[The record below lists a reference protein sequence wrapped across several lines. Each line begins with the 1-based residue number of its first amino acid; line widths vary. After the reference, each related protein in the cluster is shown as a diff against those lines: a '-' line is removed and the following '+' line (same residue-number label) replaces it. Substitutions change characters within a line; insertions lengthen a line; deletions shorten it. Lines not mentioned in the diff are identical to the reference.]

1 LENKAFQQKLYYA
14 TKRLLNL
21 KSRKATMKNSST
33 GQDKQDVYL
42 SRANWPPYTYR
53 DYPDINPETYH
64 RFMEFLSTENT
75 SNKLMELQP
84 WISICDS
91 KCTFCYFPTTPTSKA
106 HIETYLKVLKKEL
119 EMYAKLKYVKTS
131 TFDEIVLG
139 GGTPSILTAEQIID
153 LIDFCKK
160 RFTTSKEY
168 FIKVTA
174 SSKSFD
180 TEKITKLANYGV
192 YQIDMGAQTFDDK
205 LRKMLCLPD
214 PAANLEKV
222 MRTARKLGVCVCVDI
237 MYNIPGQTMESWIN
251 TLKKVIALD
260 VEIDC
265 YTLQV
270 YPGTVLEKQIK
281 AGLIPPQ
288 GDMEYEKQMYLTAYK
303 LLTNAG
309 YRAVGHDR
317 FSRVPW
323 HFKESC
329 LNGWPW
335 AGQLTTGVGCFMG
348 YFQRFSYSNIED
360 INEYMAAV
368 NAGRFPINKLAESTT
383 EDMMRKVMSRLYL
396 RLPVDKKEFMQKFG
410 KLPEDVFGPEL
421 QRLKNKGLIE
431 MDDAEIRITK
441 LGDIWK
447 GNIAWEFAEKPPAK
461 P

>member
-1 LENKAFQQKLYYA
+1 
-14 TKRLLNL
+14 
-21 KSRKATMKNSST
+21 MKNSST
-33 GQDKQDVYL
+33 ELNETDVYL

-53 DYPDINPETYH
+53 DYPDINPETYKA
-64 RFMEFLSTENT
+64 FMEFLSTENT

-153 LIDFCKK
+153 LVDFCAK
-160 RFTTSKEY
+160 RFTTIKDY

-174 SSKSFD
+174 SSKTLD

-214 PAANLEKV
+214 PAANLEKAI
-222 MRTARKLGVCVCVDI
+222 RIARKLGVCVCVDI

-251 TLKKVIALD
+251 TLKKVIELD

-270 YPGTVLEKQIK
+270 CPGTVLEKQIK

-335 AGQLTTGVGCFMG
+335 SGQLTTGVGCFMG

-410 KLPEDVFGPEL
+410 KLPEDAFGAQL
-421 QRLKNKGLIE
+421 QKGLIE
-431 MDDAEIRITK
+431 ISDAEIRITK